1 MKSVSVAMATYNGAR
16 HIQQQL
22 DSLAAQSCPP
32 AELVISD
39 DRSEDDTLAIIQ
51 DFAETAPFPVA
62 LHVNS
67 DRLGYRRN
75 FMQAARLSRS
85 ELIAFCD
92 QDDRW
97 YPHKLAVIVE
107 AFTNPDVLLAYHNAD
122 VVGHDGVRLGSL
134 GEYRAKRRS
143 NSPMSLGPWMYAL
156 GFTQVFRRSMLELAR
171 FWPESLDHNATGER
185 MAHDQWYFFLAS
197 VFGSIVYH
205 HEPLVAYVQHGG
217 NTYGLERKHV
227 AVSAI
232 RFLTENRKGH
242 IARYAVAL
250 ERRASILETASAE
263 LDEPWRARA
272 RAAASRYRELGSLYA
287 EQRNLYLAPRFPR
300 RLSVFGNLVTKHGY
314 RPYWG
319 LGRRALIKDASLG
332 LLLGPRLRRPVDA

>member
-1 MKSVSVAMATYNGAR
+1 MRSVSVAMATYNGAR

-22 DSLAAQSCPP
+22 DSLAAQSYLP

-51 DFAETAPFPVA
+51 DFAESAPFPVA

-75 FMQAARLSRS
+75 FMKAAGLSRS

-107 AFTNPDVLLAYHNAD
+107 AFACPDVLLAYHNAD
-122 VVGHDGVRLGSL
+122 VVGQDGTRLGSL
-134 GEYRAKRRS
+134 SEYRAKRRT
-143 NSPMSLGPWMYAL
+143 NAAMSLGPWTYAL
-156 GFTQVFRRSMLELAR
+156 GFTQVFRRSMLELSR
-171 FWPESLDHNATGER
+171 FWPDSLDHNTTGER

-197 VFGSIVYH
+197 VFGSIIYH
-205 HEPLVAYVQHGG
+205 HEPLVAYIQHGG

-227 AVSAI
+227 AVSAL

-242 IARYAVAL
+242 IARYAEAL
-250 ERRASILETASAE
+250 DRRASILEHAAGE

-272 RAAASRYRELGSLYA
+272 RGAASRYRDLAMLYA
-287 EQRNLYLAPRFPR
+287 EQRNLYSAPRFPR

-332 LLLGPRLRRPVDA
+332 VLLGPRLRRPVDA

>member
-22 DSLAAQSCPP
+22 DSLAAQSYPP
-32 AELVISD
+32 AELVVSD
-39 DRSEDDTLAIIQ
+39 DRSEDDTLAIVQ

-75 FMQAARLSRS
+75 FMQAAKLSRS

-107 AFTNPDVLLAYHNAD
+107 AFASPDVLLAYHNAD
-122 VVGHDGVRLGSL
+122 VVGQDSTRLGSL
-134 GEYRAKRRS
+134 GEYRAKRRT

-156 GFTQVFRRSMLELAR
+156 GFTQVFRRSMLELSR
-171 FWPESLDHNATGER
+171 FWPDSLDHNTTGER

-205 HEPLVAYVQHGG
+205 HQPLVAYIQHGG

-227 AVSAI
+227 AVSAL

-242 IARYAVAL
+242 MARYAEAL
-250 ERRASILETASAE
+250 DRRASILDRSVGE

-272 RAAASRYRELGSLYA
+272 GAAASRYRELAMLYA
-287 EQRNLYLAPRFPR
+287 EQRNLYSAPRFPR
-300 RLSVFGNLVTKHGY
+300 RLSVFGNLLTRHGY

-332 LLLGPRLRRPVDA
+332 VLLGPRLRHPVDA

>member
-1 MKSVSVAMATYNGAR
+1 MRSISVAMATHNGAR

-22 DSLAAQSCPP
+22 DSLAAQSYLP

-39 DRSEDDTLAIIQ
+39 DRSEDDTVAIVQ
-51 DFAETAPFPVA
+51 NFAETAPFPVA

-75 FMQAARLSRS
+75 FMQAAKLSRS

-97 YPHKLAVIVE
+97 YPHKLAISVE
-107 AFTNPDVLLAYHNAD
+107 AFVRPDVLLAYHNAD
-122 VVGHDGVRLGSL
+122 SVGQDGTRLGSL
-134 GEYRAKRRS
+134 SEYRAKRRVS
-143 NSPMSLGPWMYAL
+143 SPMSLGPWIYAL
-156 GFTQVFRRSMLELAR
+156 GFTQVFRRFIVELSR
-171 FWPESLDHNATGER
+171 FWPDSLDHNAPDEP
-185 MAHDQWYFFLAS
+185 MAHDQWHFFIAS

-217 NTYGLERKHV
+217 NTYGLERKRL
-227 AVSAI
+227 AVSAL

-242 IARYAVAL
+242 ITRYAQAL
-250 ERRASILETASAE
+250 ERRASILESAAEE
-263 LDEPWRARA
+263 LDGPWRARA
-272 RAAASRYRELGSLYA
+272 RAAGTRYRELAMLYA
-287 EQRNLYLAPRFPR
+287 EQRNLYSAVRFPR
-300 RLSVFGNLVTKHGY
+300 RLSVFGNLVTKRGY
-314 RPYWG
+314 RTRWG

-332 LLLGPRLRRPVDA
+332 VLLGPRLRRPVDD

>member
-1 MKSVSVAMATYNGAR
+1 MTSVSVAMATYNGAR

-22 DSLAAQSCPP
+22 DSLAAQSYPP

-39 DRSEDDTLAIIQ
+39 DRSEDDTLAIVQ

-85 ELIAFCD
+85 ELVAFCD

-97 YPHKLAVIVE
+97 YPRKLAVIVE
-107 AFTNPDVLLAYHNAD
+107 AFASPDVLLAYHNAD
-122 VVGHDGVRLGSL
+122 VVDRDGTRLGSL
-134 GEYRAKRRS
+134 SEYRAKRRI
-143 NSPMSLGPWMYAL
+143 NPPMSLGPWMYAL
-156 GFTQVFRRSMLELAR
+156 GFTQVFRRSIVELSR
-171 FWPESLDHNATGER
+171 FWPDSLDHNVPDEP
-185 MAHDQWYFFLAS
+185 MAHDQWYFFVAS

-242 IARYAVAL
+242 IARYAQVL
-250 ERRASILETASAE
+250 EHRASILEKAGSE
-263 LDEPWRARA
+263 LEEPWRARA
-272 RAAASRYRELGSLYA
+272 RSAGKRCRELAMLYA
-287 EQRNLYLAPRFPR
+287 EQRNLYSAAQFPR
-300 RLSVFGNLVTKHGY
+300 RLSVFGNLITKHGY
-314 RPYWG
+314 RPRWG

-332 LLLGPRLRRPVDA
+332 VLLGPRLRRPVDA